1 MLRIVK
7 LPPPS
12 LFKFVLNLRF
22 LSSKVSMNY
31 EREIVVTN
39 KHAWKLDISLKLD
52 MIFLY
57 QKYHDLFVCVAM
69 KSHLDFVIIFK
80 LFKYVHHF
88 LGCNSFHAHCHPIC
102 ILTLSFT
109 NFIIVH
115 SIILNLSIF
124 SISMGGFVIS
134 KVMYTM
140 KSTILINTSM
150 ISFSHDNENL

>member
-1 MLRIVK
+1 
-7 LPPPS
+7 
-12 LFKFVLNLRF
+12 
-22 LSSKVSMNY
+22 
-31 EREIVVTN
+31 
-39 KHAWKLDISLKLD
+39 
-52 MIFLY
+52 
-57 QKYHDLFVCVAM
+57 
-69 KSHLDFVIIFK
+69 
-80 LFKYVHHF
+80 
-88 LGCNSFHAHCHPIC
+88 
-102 ILTLSFT
+102 LTLSFT